1 MTLMDT
7 LITQKKDRRSDFDSL
22 GVKTRYYRYI
32 QDIWELD
39 YGVRLQISAFKCQW
53 VKHLNGVS
61 VDNYGVIL
69 VDLKNVGH
77 KDDPWMVADRAAQ
90 VFYILDSETVKHIL
104 VSVKQK
110 IVEVENLWKIMTR
123 ISISLKRC
131 DYSPIQRTSNT

>member
-39 YGVRLQISAFKCQW
+39 YGARLQISAFKCQW

-110 IVEVENLWKIMTR
+110 IVRVENLWKIMTR